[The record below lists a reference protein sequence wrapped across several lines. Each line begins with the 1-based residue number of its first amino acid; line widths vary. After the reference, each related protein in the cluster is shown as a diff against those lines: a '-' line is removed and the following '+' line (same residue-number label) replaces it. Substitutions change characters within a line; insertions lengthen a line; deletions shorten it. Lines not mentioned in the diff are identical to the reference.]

1 MDVEEVASEESE
13 TITDSLSEES
23 IVQDESA
30 TTSQMLLVTES
41 EDTKSDNKDGQHAG
55 VGDIVHV
62 GTYPYDKV
70 NDENLINTLDSLS
83 KDDDNNVTVDGRK
96 YKYNYGD
103 WYEYYGITWRVLEVN
118 GDVALLMSD
127 MCIDARAF
135 DTSWSTATWE
145 KCESRKWL
153 NTTFFEKAFNEN
165 EKNNIVASELINNRG
180 NSTTDKLFFLSSS
193 EITNSAYGFKGD
205 SSRIASLSYYAY
217 SQIKSNSYNNKD
229 LYLLR
234 DTKAIGMGYCSA
246 VDRQR
251 GSLESSV
258 MTDLWVC
265 IRPCMRA
272 NIANIPSSEISL
284 PDTSQVPEDA
294 VSLNGHHYYVF
305 SNRGTY
311 ADAENYCKSLGGYL
325 ASITSQEENDFLYD
339 YICSKSI
346 ESAYFGLTDRE
357 TEGTWK
363 WVNGEDLSYTNWTS
377 GEPNVE
383 SGDEDYAMFDS
394 KFTTGKWCYGNF
406 GNGTVSDETYFI
418 CEWDAEFYYNTDT
431 LKIIDP
437 EKGNTAKGK
446 FTYKDEWFFGD
457 TTKYNHDLAKMSLA
471 AALAAFGADE
481 NGSAKNIKALMD
493 TLGFSYDNESIQ
505 YPIPSRYTMGYAI
518 GSKPISEDTSLI
530 LVASRGGGY
539 KSEWCSNFTVGK
551 TGDHQGFDEGSVK
564 VGDGLYAYINKH
576 KSDLKENVKI
586 WMVGYSRGAAVT
598 NLAAAD
604 LDDGFIPGF
613 GKDNVFAYCFECP
626 QGTINKNA
634 HSSNYSNIH
643 NIINKIDGVTLVAMK
658 GWDFQR
664 YGQDYYLPFAESL
677 RGYSSYKA
685 EMKKEYD
692 KILKD
697 NGIDDFTTRTNWVQ
711 SLTSEAKGQAI
722 TLRDL
727 TDYITYLI
735 DRKTYVDSS
744 LQRDA
749 QALADKYLG
758 DGIQSDEILDKELGV
773 FLTKLNFMTRFPAM
787 ADRIDYVRL
796 TVPSPVSNIDD
807 LPTNFM
813 AAHYPELCLA
823 WMNSLDGGL
832 ETYNNQYEKIFI
844 NCPVDVVIKD
854 DEGNIVTRIIDNKVE
869 NIENGLYAYID
880 DNEQKVVVVPGDGNY
895 TAEIIANDDCDV
907 TYTVK
912 EYSDNDYMP
921 ESIKS
926 YQSVEML
933 KEGSLKA
940 DIKPEISEY
949 ILQDDNSILIPSID
963 ESSNNINSYLIQTEC
978 DGNGIVEGG
987 GIFTT
992 GEFAKVTAKPGDD
1005 STFEGWYIGSDL
1017 ITSETEYRFAVTED
1031 VYLTAKFKDEPSVSK
1046 TNIASA
1052 AISIEESTFIY
1063 TGTQITPVI
1072 TVKDSSNNILVE
1084 NKDFTITYSDNVNA
1098 GTATVTVTGK
1108 GNYTGTISKSFT
1120 IAKSAPTLKFASTSL
1135 SKKTGDAAFT
1145 NSLTKTTD
1153 GIVTFKSSNTNVA
1166 IVNNTSGLVTI
1177 KGAGTATI
1185 TATAS
1190 EGKNYK
1196 AGSTAYSLKVEEPKP
1211 TVAGFSDVQDPSHPY
1226 YKAIYWAAE
1235 RGITKGYSDGTFG
1248 INRSCTRG
1256 EMMMFLWRYAGKP
1269 APKSVSKSPFKD
1281 VPKTH
1286 TFYKAILWGSQKGI
1300 TKGYSDGTFGIN
1312 RNVSRGECMMFLWRL
1327 KGKPAPKA
1335 VAKAPFPDVPKSHVF
1350 YNAVLWGYQQKITT
1364 GFTSGK
1370 LKGKFGVNENCS
1382 RGQIVTFLY
1391 RAK

>member
-1 MDVEEVASEESE
+1 MIIEV
-13 TITDSLSEES
+13 
-23 IVQDESA
+23 
-30 TTSQMLLVTES
+30 
-41 EDTKSDNKDGQHAG
+41 
-55 VGDIVHV
+55 
-62 GTYPYDKV
+62 
-70 NDENLINTLDSLS
+70 
-83 KDDDNNVTVDGRK
+83 
-96 YKYNYGD
+96 
-103 WYEYYGITWRVLEVN
+103 
-118 GDVALLMSD
+118 
-127 MCIDARAF
+127 
-135 DTSWSTATWE
+135 TATAYYPE
-145 KCESRKWL
+145 
-153 NTTFFEKAFNEN
+153 
-165 EKNNIVASELINNRG
+165 G
-180 NSTTDKLFFLSSS
+180 NSTWTEDRRQS
-193 EITNSAYGFKGD
+193 YGGT
-205 SSRIASLSYYAY
+205 IAWVPW
-217 SQIKSNSYNNKD
+217 D
-229 LYLLR
+229 GHYLL
-234 DTKAIGMGYCSA
+234 DEMTEEEHIQAYAI
-246 VDRQR
+246 VD
-251 GSLESSV
+251 G
-258 MTDLWVC
+258 
-265 IRPCMRA
+265 
-272 NIANIPSSEISL
+272 
-284 PDTSQVPEDA
+284 
-294 VSLNGHHYYVF
+294 
-305 SNRGTY
+305 
-311 ADAENYCKSLGGYL
+311 
-325 ASITSQEENDFLYD
+325 
-339 YICSKSI
+339 
-346 ESAYFGLTDRE
+346 
-357 TEGTWK
+357 EG
-363 WVNGEDLSYTNWTS
+363 
-377 GEPNVE
+377 
-383 SGDEDYAMFDS
+383 
-394 KFTTGKWCYGNF
+394 
-406 GNGTVSDETYFI
+406 
-418 CEWDAEFYYNTDT
+418 AEFYYNTET
-431 LKIIDP
+431 LNKIDS
-437 EKGNTAKGK
+437 EKGNTAKGR
-446 FTYKDEWFFGD
+446 FIYKDEWFFGD

-471 AALAAFGADE
+471 AALAAFGGDE

-493 TLGFSYDNESIQ
+493 KLGFSYDNESIQ
-505 YPIPSRYTMGYAI
+505 YPTPNRYTMGYAI

-530 LVASRGGGY
+530 MVASRGGGY
-539 KSEWCSNFTVGK
+539 KSEWCSNFLVGK
-551 TGDHQGFDEGSVK
+551 TGDHEGFDEGSVQ
-564 VGDGLYAYINKH
+564 VGDGLSAYINKH
-576 KSDLKENVKI
+576 KSELKENVKI

-749 QALADKYLG
+749 QALAYKYLG
-758 DGIQSDEILDKELGV
+758 DGIQTYKVLDAVLGAN
-773 FLTKLNFMTRFPAM
+773 LTRLNFWTRFPAM
-787 ADRIDYVRL
+787 AERIDDVRL

-823 WMNSLDGGL
+823 WMNSLDGGW
-832 ETYNNQYEKIFI
+832 ETYNNKYEKIFI

-949 ILQDDNSILIPSID
+949 ILQDDNSILVPSIE
-963 ESSNNINSYLIQTEC
+963 ESSNNINRYLIQTEC

-992 GEFAKVTAKPGDD
+992 GEFAKVTAKPSDG

-1031 VYLTAKFKDEPSVSK
+1031 VYLTAKFNDEPSVSK

-1350 YNAVLWGYQQKITT
+1350 YNAVLWGYQKKITT
-1364 GFTSGK
+1364 GFTSGE